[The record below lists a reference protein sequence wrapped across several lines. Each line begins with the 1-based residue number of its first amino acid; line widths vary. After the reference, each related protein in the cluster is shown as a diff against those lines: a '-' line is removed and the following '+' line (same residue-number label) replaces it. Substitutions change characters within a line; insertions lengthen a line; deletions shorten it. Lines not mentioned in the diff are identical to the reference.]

1 VNHSIAELCRFFR
14 QSARKEAGLV
24 LATVLRTE
32 GSTYRKAGA
41 RALIDANGQAS
52 GILSGGCLEADL
64 RERAARVLARGRP
77 ERVWYDTRASEDP
90 IWGIGSG
97 CEGAMDI
104 WLQPELPQPVFPVMQ
119 YLQHCLA
126 LDVPAQLATVVGGEA
141 TQAELGSHAFRGQ
154 GAANPL
160 AAILAAT
167 LVESATDELRSVR
180 FEERSLEVFVGRLSL
195 PPRLL
200 ICGAGFDA
208 IPVHNFAAA
217 LGWQVTVFDHRPA
230 YANGAQFPLAAR
242 VLCAKPAELAQQLD
256 PSAFDAAIIMSH
268 HLQADIAYLGAL
280 AAQPPHYIGL
290 LGPASRRQR
299 LLAEAGSAAQGLAP
313 RIHGPAGLDIG
324 AGTPEAIAL
333 AIVAQ
338 IQAALSGKA
347 GGPFALSHPVDA
359 RSFGAQCLG
368 AQSL

>member
-1 VNHSIAELCRFFR
+1 VNHSIAELCRFFNV
-14 QSARKEAGLV
+14 SARRETGLV
-24 LATVLRTE
+24 LATILRTE

-41 RALIDANGQAS
+41 RALIDAHGQAS
-52 GILSGGCLEADL
+52 GMLSGGCLETDL
-64 RERAARVLARGRP
+64 HERAARVLARGRP
-77 ERVWYDTRASEDP
+77 ERIWYDTRASEDP

-104 WLQPELPQPVFPVMQ
+104 WLQPALAQTGFPVMQ
-119 YLQHCLA
+119 YLQRCLA
-126 LDVPAQLATVVGGEA
+126 DDVTAQLATVVGGDA
-141 TQAELGSHAFRGQ
+141 TPAELGTQAFRGVQ
-154 GAANPL
+154 AESPL
-160 AAILAAT
+160 VASLTAM
-167 LVESATDELRSVR
+167 LVAGVDDQLLVLR
-180 FEERSLEVFVGRLSL
+180 FQERSLEVFVGSLSV

-230 YANGAQFPLAAR
+230 YATAAHFPLAAR
-242 VLCAKPAELAQQLD
+242 VLCARTEEFALQLD
-256 PSAFDAAIIMSH
+256 PASFDAAIIMSH
-268 HLQADIAYLGAL
+268 HLATDIAYLRAL

-299 LLAEAGSAAQGLAP
+299 LLAEVGSAAQRVAA

-333 AIVAQ
+333 AIIAQ
-338 IQAALSGKA
+338 IQAVLSGKA
-347 GGPFALSHPVDA
+347 GGPFAVA
-359 RSFGAQCLG
+359 RAV

>member
-1 VNHSIAELCRFFR
+1 M
-14 QSARKEAGLV
+14 
-24 LATVLRTE
+24 
-32 GSTYRKAGA
+32 
-41 RALIDANGQAS
+41 
-52 GILSGGCLEADL
+52 LSGGCLETDL
-64 RERAARVLARGRP
+64 HERAARVLARGRP
-77 ERVWYDTRASEDP
+77 ERIWYDTRASDDP

-104 WLQPELPQPVFPVMQ
+104 WLQPELPQTGFPVMQ
-119 YLQHCLA
+119 YLQRCLA
-126 LDVPAQLATVVGGEA
+126 DDVTARLATVVGGDA
-141 TQAELGSHAFRGQ
+141 TPTELGTQAFRGME
-154 GAANPL
+154 AESPL
-160 AAILAAT
+160 AARLAET
-167 LVESATDELRSVR
+167 LVAGVDDQLLRLS
-180 FEERSLEVFVGRLSL
+180 FEGRSLEVFLGTLAL

-230 YANGAQFPLAAR
+230 YADAAHFPLAAR
-242 VLCAKPAELAQQLD
+242 VLSARAEELPQYLD
-256 PSAFDAAIIMSH
+256 PTVFAAAIIMSH
-268 HLQADIAYLGAL
+268 HLAADIAYLRAL

-299 LLAEAGSAAQGLAP
+299 LLAEVGSAAQRVAA

-333 AIVAQ
+333 AIIAQ

-347 GGPFALSHPVDA
+347 GGPFAGPRAVA
-359 RSFGAQCLG
+359 RS
-368 AQSL
+368 S